1 MTRMKMNKN
10 NPLDVLGN
18 IVWLWASSPL
28 HRNWP
33 VSLFAINVLPAIQ
46 TNQYALLTRNGF
58 PVAYCSWADLSL
70 ENEVKYLN
78 DVTSLIAED
87 WTSGDRKWFIDW
99 IAPFG
104 DSGALYKYMRK
115 NYSYDLFRAI
125 RVDPESQV
133 GKVSEYHGGK
143 IDKKLANK
151 IFKQYHYELINK
163 VKNKP
168 DFKFSLII

>member
-1 MTRMKMNKN
+1 
-10 NPLDVLGN
+10 
-18 IVWLWASSPL
+18 
-28 HRNWP
+28 
-33 VSLFAINVLPAIQ
+33 
-46 TNQYALLTRNGF
+46 
-58 PVAYCSWADLSL
+58 LSL

-115 NYSYDLFRAI
+115 NYPNDLFRAI
-125 RVDPESQV
+125 RVDPETQV

-151 IFKQYHYELINK
+151 IFKQYHHELINE

-168 DFKFSLII
+168 DFKFSLIS